1 MKIVMHK
8 ANGLQIGQRREDG
21 YINLTQMAQA
31 SHKDLHDYFRLNSTQ
46 AFMKELSLEPGIS
59 GSKIVQVLRG
69 RGDRVERGTWG
80 HPYVAIHCGQWCSPN
95 FAVLVSKW
103 VVNWMVAAPNPV
115 SPQHVDWQLELDEL
129 EQLMVSVR
137 SQARTLHTGAHQPVD
152 DILLKSLHTLS
163 HNQLSVVAKAISRIQ
178 ALKQAAIEDSS
189 SGIKIAAHPAEPVDP
204 IAEVST
210 LAAEV
215 ETRETSKPIEPFP
228 VSSREPSVRWT
239 VDLSESL
246 HRKLS
251 LRAARSGRSK
261 ADIVRMLLEEALQD
275 VDD

>member
-1 MKIVMHK
+1 MKIVIHK
-8 ANGLQIGQRREDG
+8 ANGLSIGQRREDG

-95 FAVLVSKW
+95 FAILVSKW

-137 SQARTLHTGAHQPVD
+137 SQARTLHTGAHQPANKM
-152 DILLKSLHTLS
+152 LLKSLHTLS

-178 ALKQAAIEDSS
+178 ALKQVIDATVPLTEPELVYRSPLAIGASQTKQIDS
-189 SGIKIAAHPAEPVDP
+189 
-204 IAEVST
+204 
-210 LAAEV
+210 LL
-215 ETRETSKPIEPFP
+215 
-228 VSSREPSVRWT
+228 VSSKEPTVRLT
-239 VDLSESL
+239 IDLAESL

-251 LRAARSGRSK
+251 LLCARSGRSK